1 MTNKKEEDIF
11 EVDMGGEESKPSLK
25 TLFEHPFDHLRTGIS
40 YMLPFIMFGGIL
52 SAIAKLSYL
61 VPDNSLL
68 TIIGTLGDTGMAFF
82 VPFFGAY
89 IAYSIG
95 NKPALAPG
103 FVVSYCAN
111 NAGSGYLGAL
121 LAGFMVGY
129 LVKILTT
136 TIRPSKMFASIWQ
149 MFVPIIA
156 GLISGLLIVGVING
170 PITTFTTWAAGKL
183 SNLDP
188 SQGAILGVILAVLDG
203 IDFGGPISKICS
215 AIAGAAHS
223 QGIYTF
229 YGIRIS
235 YVMVPPLGFMLAT
248 LIAPKLFN
256 KGEKAYAKTGIPMTL
271 IGGYTELALPFVFN
285 DIIRCTVA
293 SLCGSISAGVI
304 AGMGGQEL
312 MVPAMGLPSWFFV
325 SNVPLYAISLAVG
338 TIVTAL
344 VLICLKKFIPQ
355 KNFDPEADNG
365 MTVL

>member
-1 MTNKKEEDIF
+1 MSEKKEEMF
-11 EVDMGGEESKPSLK
+11 EVNMGDDKKSTSIKSI
-25 TLFEHPFDHLRTGIS
+25 FEHPFDHLRTGIS

-52 SAIAKLSYL
+52 SAVAKLSYII
-61 VPDNSLL
+61 PDNSLIG
-68 TIIGTLGDTGMAFF
+68 IISTLGNTGMAFF

-129 LVKILTT
+129 IVKILSVS
-136 TIRPSKMFASIWQ
+136 IKPSKMFAQIWQ

-156 GLISGLLIVGVING
+156 GLVSGLFIIGLING
-170 PITTFTTWAAGKL
+170 PITTFTSWATVKL

-188 SQGAILGVILAVLDG
+188 SQGALLGTILAVLDG

-223 QGIYTF
+223 QGLYTF
-229 YGIRIS
+229 YGVRIS
-235 YVMVPPLGFMLAT
+235 YVMVPPLGFMVAT

-256 KGEKAYAKTGIPMTL
+256 KGERKYAKTGLPMTL

-285 DIIRCTVA
+285 DIIRCTIA
-293 SLCGSISAGVI
+293 SLVGSISAGII

-312 MVPAMGLPSWFFV
+312 LVPAMGLPSWFFV
-325 SNVPLYAISLAVG
+325 SNVGLYAASLAVG

-355 KNFDPEADNG
+355 KNFDPESDNG
-365 MTVL
+365 MSVL